1 MGGCGSGRHNG
12 VRKRRVES
20 CIALDVRELARMGA
34 LALGAAGTLTWQ
46 RDCDAV
52 ASVGFRVDTT
62 GLVLSYDAYDG
73 EAQRAIEQGVALSSV
88 PAALGGARACFLCPG
103 AECGRRVAVL
113 YFVRGAFY
121 CRHCHRLAYASQCED
136 VMWRAR
142 RRVDKLRAR
151 LGIERQNPF
160 ALANAARPKGM
171 WRTTFSRLHA
181 SALEAYDIAS
191 IAQGLYFARLLAK
204 INRRL

>member
-1 MGGCGSGRHNG
+1 
-12 VRKRRVES
+12 
-20 CIALDVRELARMGA
+20 
-34 LALGAAGTLTWQ
+34 
-46 RDCDAV
+46 
-52 ASVGFRVDTT
+52 
-62 GLVLSYDAYDG
+62 
-73 EAQRAIEQGVALSSV
+73 
-88 PAALGGARACFLCPG
+88 
-103 AECGRRVAVL
+103 
-113 YFVRGAFY
+113 
-121 CRHCHRLAYASQCED
+121 
-136 VMWRAR
+136 MWRAR